1 MSDLSPGRDAAQTYT
16 GASDPTR
23 RVLVVGAGGAGLA
36 AVLAACSSYGDPGG
50 AAGTDSATASAP
62 LAPATSQ
69 GSGDDSGEGGGA
81 GGFARTSDI
90 PEGGGAIFKE
100 QQIVVTQPGAGEYKA
115 FSVTCTHE
123 GCAVEDVSGGT
134 INCAC
139 HGSKFKI
146 ADGSVAAGPAT
157 KPLPEKQIKVEGD
170 AISLA

>member
-23 RVLVVGAGGAGLA
+23 RVLVVGAGGAGLV

-50 AAGTDSATASAP
+50 AAGTDSATASGP
-62 LAPATSQ
+62 PAPATSQ
-69 GSGDDSGEGGGA
+69 GSGDDSGEGGE

-100 QQIVVTQPGAGEYKA
+100 QRIVVTQPTAGEYKA
-115 FSVTCTHE
+115 FSVTCTHK

>member
-1 MSDLSPGRDAAQTYT
+1 MSDLSAGPNAAQPQTA
-16 GASDPTR
+16 ASDPTR
-23 RVLVVGAGGAGLA
+23 RVLVVGAGGAGLV

-50 AAGTDSATASAP
+50 TGGTDSATASTSSAP
-62 LAPATSQ
+62 SAPSASAT
-69 GSGDDSGEGGGA
+69 GESGGA

-100 QQIVVTQPGAGEYKA
+100 QQIVVTQPTAGEYKA
-115 FSVTCTHE
+115 FSVACTHK

-134 INCAC
+134 INCPC

-157 KPLPEKQIKVEGD
+157 EPLPAKQIKVEGD